1 MSKSDLDFLKI
12 MFDIQPVE
20 STFRLFIRI
29 DRKQYWL
36 YIFASYSFINLKQ
49 LDIIYSRLS
58 LSAWAYLAS
67 Y

>member
-1 MSKSDLDFLKI
+1 MSKSDLDFRKI

-20 STFRLFIRI
+20 STFRLFIKI

-36 YIFASYSFINLKQ
+36 YIFASNSFINLKQ
-49 LDIIYSRLS
+49 LEIIYSRLS
-58 LSAWAYLAS
+58 LSAWAYLAN